1 MPTADEQ
8 DGHKIIARN
17 KRARHDYHIIEAWE
31 AGIVLTGTEV
41 KSLREGKANLTDS
54 YGILNDGEVFLLNL
68 HIPPYEQGNRFNH
81 EPTRTRK
88 LLMHRKEIRKLIGAV
103 ERQGLTLIPLEI
115 YFKRG
120 VAKVTLALGKGK
132 KLHDK
137 RADEKKRED
146 QRDMAR
152 AVRAR

>member
-1 MPTADEQ
+1 M
-8 DGHKIIARN
+8 
-17 KRARHDYHIIEAWE
+17 
-31 AGIVLTGTEV
+31 
-41 KSLREGKANLTDS
+41 
-54 YGILNDGEVFLLNL
+54 
-68 HIPPYEQGNRFNH
+68 
-81 EPTRTRK
+81 
-88 LLMHRKEIRKLIGAV
+88 
-103 ERQGLTLIPLEI
+103 

>member
-1 MPTADEQ
+1 M
-8 DGHKIIARN
+8 
-17 KRARHDYHIIEAWE
+17 
-31 AGIVLTGTEV
+31 
-41 KSLREGKANLTDS
+41 
-54 YGILNDGEVFLLNL
+54 NDGEVFLLNL
-68 HIPPYEQGNRFNH
+68 HISPYEQGNRFNH

-88 LLMHRKEIRKLIGAV
+88 LLMHCKEIRKLIGAT
-103 ERQGLTLIPLEI
+103 ERQGLTLVPLEM

-137 RADEKKRED
+137 RADQKKRED
-146 QRDMAR
+146 QREMAR